1 MFIDKVRIVITSGDG
16 GNGCISF
23 KSFKGKPHG
32 GPDGGDGGK
41 GGDVIFKASD
51 QKTSL
56 VDFKFQRFFRADRGM
71 HGTSNLCFGKC
82 GKDMIVE
89 VPRGT
94 IIRDFETGNVLCDM
108 FEEDAEIVALTG
120 GRGGKGNAKFTTS
133 KRKAPMFSQ
142 LGEKG
147 MEREVVMEFKTIAD
161 VGFVGFPNVGKSTLL
176 SVLTNAKPKIANY
189 HFTTLSPNLGVVS
202 RYDASFVL
210 ADIPGLIEGAS
221 AGAGMGMAFLRHI
234 ERTRMLCHLVDIS
247 QVEDRDAFEDYK
259 KIRKELETYSD
270 VLVSRPEI
278 VVANK
283 VDSDYDKANFKAFK
297 EKMAVEFPEKMVF
310 AVSAMTREGL
320 EPLLDQIVA
329 DLADIPEMTA
339 LEYEEF
345 KYERANPREFDIV
358 KDDGGAYNISGGF
371 IDNVGRNV
379 VVDDTES
386 MSYLLNA
393 LTIGGVMKE
402 LRRMGAKDGDLVRI
416 LDIEFDFVE

>member
-41 GGDVIFKASD
+41 GGDVIFKVSD

-56 VDFKFQRFFRADRGM
+56 VDFKFQRFFRADRGT

-82 GKDMIVE
+82 GKDMIVD

-108 FEEDAEIVALTG
+108 FEPDAEFVALSG

-147 MEREVVMEFKTIAD
+147 MEREVLMEFKTIAD

-202 RYDASFVL
+202 RYDSSFVL

-221 AGAGMGMAFLRHI
+221 DGAGMGMDFLRHI
-234 ERTRMLCHLVDIS
+234 ERTRMICHLVDIS
-247 QVEDRDAFEDYK
+247 QVEDRDAFDDYE
-259 KIRKELETYSD
+259 KIRKELEAYSD
-270 VLVSRPEI
+270 VLITRPEI

-283 VDSDYDKANFKAFK
+283 VDSDYDKANFNAFK
-297 EKMAVEFPEKMVF
+297 EKMEKNYPDKKVF

-320 EPLLDQIVA
+320 EPLLDQIVS
-329 DLADIPEMTA
+329 DLADIPELTQ
-339 LEYEEF
+339 LEYEEYS
-345 KYERANPREFDIV
+345 YERANPREFIIER
-358 KDDGGAYNISGGF
+358 DDSGVWEVYGGL
-371 IDNVGRNV
+371 IDNIARNV

-393 LTIGGVMKE
+393 LTISGVMKE
-402 LRRMGAKDGDLVRI
+402 LRRKGVKDGDVVRI
-416 LDIEFDFVE
+416 ADIEFDFVE